1 MRQFVLPPSW
11 SGEEDLVLTGG
22 EHHYLSRVLR
32 LSPGIEFPALDSAGR
47 RFDCCILSMDSES
60 TSVKIRP
67 QNKKVPEADFQL
79 SLILGIPRGKR
90 MDQVVRQATECG
102 VRRIIPLLSDHSTV
116 RLEPEDFRRKQERWK
131 KVAREALQQSGTRMP
146 PDIML
151 PISHGSLQEA
161 VGDLDRVLYFH
172 EKVLGDSCLHER
184 LAPAP
189 RKVGLLIGPE
199 GGFST
204 RELELFS
211 SLHYDSVYL
220 GDSVLRAE
228 TAAIYAVAVVQTILR
243 ESWRWQLKSPE
254 HGA

>member
-1 MRQFVLPPSW
+1 MRQFVLPPFW

-47 RFDCCILSMDSES
+47 RFDCRILSMDSES

-79 SLILGIPRGKR
+79 SLILGIPRGKK

-102 VRRIIPLLSDHSTV
+102 VRRIVPFLSDHSSV
-116 RLEPEDFRRKQERWK
+116 RLEPGDFRRKQERWK
-131 KVAREALQQSGTRMP
+131 KVAKEALQQSGTGIP
-146 PDIML
+146 PEILL
-151 PISHGSLQEA
+151 PIRHNDLKETTR
-161 VGDLDRVLYFH
+161 DLDTVLFFH
-172 EKVLGDSCLHER
+172 EKPLGDSGLHGLLQNTSGR
-184 LAPAP
+184 I
-189 RKVGLLIGPE
+189 GLLIGPE
-199 GGFST
+199 GGFSHK
-204 RELELFS
+204 ELELFS
-211 SLHYDSVYL
+211 SLHYDSIYL

-228 TAAIYAVAVVQTILR
+228 TAAIYAVAAVQTILR
-243 ESWRWQLKSPE
+243 ESGRWQLKSPE